1 MHEHALMADLMRE
14 ILRAAEDE
22 NAKAVTGV
30 SVWLGALSHMSAGH
44 FTEHFEDAAAGTIA
58 EGASIDAVVSDDIH
72 DPRATSVLL
81 TGIEVEALP

>member
-14 ILRAAEDE
+14 ILRSAEDE

-44 FTEHFEDAAAGTIA
+44 FAEHFEDAAAGTIA
-58 EGASIDAVVSDDIH
+58 EGASVDAVVSDDIH

-81 TGIEVEALP
+81 IGIEVEALP